1 MKYGTSAK
9 LVNKRF
15 ASLFARYG
23 LPDVIVTDGGP
34 PFNSSEFVNFLE
46 HQGIK
51 VLKSPPYNPAS
62 NGQAERLISVG
73 NHVTTAH
80 KNQLKMI
87 YVPKQRSKVYV
98 TMREA
103 AKKRKR
109 GSIEDED
116 EFTGFPDIPSVAED
130 AGHTNKKFAQTRSP
144 IITRSKAALSTN
156 YSASDS

>member
-1 MKYGTSAK
+1 MFKTEQPIFKKAYQVPYK
-9 LVNKRF
+9 IK
-15 ASLFARYG
+15 
-23 LPDVIVTDGGP
+23 DK
-34 PFNSSEFVNFLE
+34 FLE
-46 HQGIK
+46 HLDMLESQGVITHIRASEWA
-51 VLKSPPYNPAS
+51 SPVIAIPKKD
-62 NGQAERLISVG
+62 GDIRMISVG

-130 AGHTNKKFAQTRSP
+130 AGHTNKKYAQTRSP